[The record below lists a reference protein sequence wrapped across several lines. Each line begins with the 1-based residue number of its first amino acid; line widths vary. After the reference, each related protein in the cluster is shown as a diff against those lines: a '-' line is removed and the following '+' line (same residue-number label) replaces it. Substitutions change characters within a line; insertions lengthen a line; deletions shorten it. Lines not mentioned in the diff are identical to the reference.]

1 MNTAIDISNTVLKTD
16 RLTLRPWAYSDLDD
30 FFAYAS
36 VDGVGQMAGWIPH
49 ANREESRAI
58 LERFVEGKKTFAL
71 EYQGKVIGSLGIEEY
86 NEEKFPGLAEK
97 RCREI
102 GYVLGKPYWGQGLM
116 PEAVYLL
123 GALANAVA
131 VVFLA
136 LIALFPAKYP
146 YEGASA
152 VFDTLFGFEAL
163 SAPQPW
169 QILLSSTVAYIVSG
183 IVNALVNGAFG
194 KLFKKKPDGKA
205 AFYFRSY
212 VSTIVGQFVA
222 NFVFA
227 ALAFA
232 LFAPFY
238 TLPTLIGISVMGA
251 LLELLCEVIF
261 SPVGYRICVKWQRDG
276 VGKDYLEYCR
286 KMEIKKDPSRIDF
299 AALR

>member
-1 MNTAIDISNTVLKTD
+1 MKNKKDPEKRIGFRIADTAKWLVDINDWKMLLRSIPGMVTMLFTAATITMNLAANKIVWSG
-16 RLTLRPWAYSDLDD
+16 LT
-30 FFAYAS
+30 
-36 VDGVGQMAGWIPH
+36 VDGTPLVSVTGGLFLSW
-49 ANREESRAI
+49 AI
-58 LERFVEGKKTFAL
+58 FLLMDIVTKTYGVKASIKL
-71 EYQGKVIGSLGIEEY
+71 T
-86 NEEKFPGLAEK
+86 
-97 RCREI
+97 
-102 GYVLGKPYWGQGLM
+102 
-116 PEAVYLL
+116 LL

-169 QILLSSTVAYIVSG
+169 QILLSSTIAYIVSG

-205 AFYFRSY
+205 AFYCRSY
-212 VSTIVGQFVA
+212 VSTAVGQFVD
-222 NFVFA
+222 NFIFA

-251 LLELLCEVIF
+251 LLEMLCEVIF

-299 AALR
+299 DALR